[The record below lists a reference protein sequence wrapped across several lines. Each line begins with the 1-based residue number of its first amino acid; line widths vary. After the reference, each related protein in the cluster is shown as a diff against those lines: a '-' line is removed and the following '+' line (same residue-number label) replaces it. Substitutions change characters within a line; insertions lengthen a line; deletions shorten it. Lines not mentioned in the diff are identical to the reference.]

1 MSSIRINS
9 YWNLFGSLLP
19 MLVGILTI
27 PFLIENL
34 GVEKFGVLSIIWA
47 LIGYFSIFD
56 FGIGRALTHGVA
68 SQRAENKNIINY
80 SLIRAGLNATLISGI
95 IGGLILAL
103 TSNVLAYNWLNASVN
118 LREELFKS
126 ILYTSVGIPFVT
138 YTSGLKGIIEGY
150 EKFKSINIIK
160 SILGLLNFL
169 LPVLSIYIFG
179 NSLINIVIILVTIR
193 VLIFIWYFFVLGKI
207 LQIRKIFIS
216 TGVSNSKHNF
226 SLYKFGAWMTL
237 SNILSP
243 LMGTADRFIISYF
256 LGASVI
262 AYYTVPFDLAI
273 RALIIPAAFTTT
285 LFPKFA
291 SLSKVSIAD
300 TRFMYFDS
308 RKKTFLIMLVL
319 SFFMVLFSKLG
330 LSFWINEDF
339 AQKSWIILVF
349 ISIGVFFNGLAQVPH
364 TLLQATGN
372 VKVTAIVHT
381 IEFVFYIVLL
391 LILLNLFGILGA
403 AVTFLLRVLVDYLIL
418 NYFANKEL
426 KQV

>member
-138 YTSGLKGIIEGY
+138 YPSGLKGIIEGY

-160 SILGLLNFL
+160 SILGLLNL
-169 LPVLSIYIFG
+169 H
-179 NSLINIVIILVTIR
+179 
-193 VLIFIWYFFVLGKI
+193 IW
-207 LQIRKIFIS
+207 
-216 TGVSNSKHNF
+216 
-226 SLYKFGAWMTL
+226 
-237 SNILSP
+237 
-243 LMGTADRFIISYF
+243 
-256 LGASVI
+256 
-262 AYYTVPFDLAI
+262 
-273 RALIIPAAFTTT
+273 
-285 LFPKFA
+285 
-291 SLSKVSIAD
+291 
-300 TRFMYFDS
+300 
-308 RKKTFLIMLVL
+308 
-319 SFFMVLFSKLG
+319 
-330 LSFWINEDF
+330 
-339 AQKSWIILVF
+339 
-349 ISIGVFFNGLAQVPH
+349 
-364 TLLQATGN
+364 
-372 VKVTAIVHT
+372 
-381 IEFVFYIVLL
+381 
-391 LILLNLFGILGA
+391 
-403 AVTFLLRVLVDYLIL
+403 
-418 NYFANKEL
+418 
-426 KQV
+426 